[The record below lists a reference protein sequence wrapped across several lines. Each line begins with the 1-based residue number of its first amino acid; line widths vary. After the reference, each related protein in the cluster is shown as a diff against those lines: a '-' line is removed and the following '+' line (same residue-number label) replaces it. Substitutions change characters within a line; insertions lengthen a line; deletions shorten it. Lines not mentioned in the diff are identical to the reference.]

1 MKCSTQSPFTHNN
14 TLMKLVIATKNAG
27 KIGEIRSMLA
37 LPAEF
42 EISSLL
48 DYDNTPDVIEDG
60 SSFHENAGKK
70 AEAAAAHLGG
80 PALADDSGIM
90 IDALGGG
97 PGVHSARYGGPHL
110 SDGERNLLV
119 LSRMRGVPPERRTA
133 RFVCVIAV
141 ALPDGTARFAEGEC
155 EGVIADE
162 PRGVNGFGYDPIFLV
177 PGLNRTMAELS
188 PMEKN
193 SISHRAR
200 ALEKAREILCGLLP
214 RC

>member
-1 MKCSTQSPFTHNN
+1 M
-14 TLMKLVIATKNAG
+14 
-27 KIGEIRSMLA
+27 
-37 LPAEF
+37 PAEF
-42 EISSLL
+42 EVYSLL
-48 DYDNTPDVIEDG
+48 DYDKMPDVIEDG

-70 AEAAAAHLGG
+70 AEAAATRLGV

-90 IDALGGG
+90 IEALGGE
-97 PGVHSARYGGPHL
+97 PGVHSARFGGLHL
-110 SDGERNLLV
+110 SDAERNLLV

-133 RFVCVIAV
+133 RFVCVIAL
-141 ALPDGTARFAEGEC
+141 ALPDGTVRFAEGTC

-177 PGLNRTMAELS
+177 PGLKRTMAELS

-200 ALEKAREILCGLLP
+200 ALEKARGILHGLL
-214 RC
+214 RRR